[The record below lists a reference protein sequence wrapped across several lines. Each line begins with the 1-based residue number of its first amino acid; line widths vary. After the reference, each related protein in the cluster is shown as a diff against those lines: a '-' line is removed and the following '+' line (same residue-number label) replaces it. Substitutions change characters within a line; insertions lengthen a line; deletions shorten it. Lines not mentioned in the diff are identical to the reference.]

1 MFKFKM
7 FHKVSITAVFF
18 ICWSP
23 LVLYTI
29 LYEFLPE
36 IFPQRTVLASV
47 GYTLSLLIGMLTP
60 IANPVFYGILND
72 AFKEVVHKKFPW
84 LFSTTMEGTIVNL
97 PRNSSV
103 VSQPCVPMLTIPEL
117 IKMEN
122 GFTLK
127 EVPEEEYPM
136 SSEIS
141 SMNEQL
147 SWVSFTKIDDNITEL
162 DRNTDETKKPFLE
175 TAV

>member
-1 MFKFKM
+1 MFQFKM
-7 FHKVSITAVFF
+7 LHKVSITAVFF

-29 LYEFLPE
+29 LYEFMPE

-72 AFKEVVHKKFPW
+72 PFKEVVHKKFPW

-97 PRNSSV
+97 PRNSLSL
-103 VSQPCVPMLTIPEL
+103 SLPCVPMMTIPEV

-122 GFTLK
+122 VFTLK
-127 EVPEEEYPM
+127 DVPEEEYPM

-147 SWVSFTKIDDNITEL
+147 SWGSFTKIDAHITEL
-162 DRNTDETKKPFLE
+162 DLNTDETKKPFLE